1 MTGRCGMRRESGLSV
16 GFRLVT
22 FLSLSNREFHIR
34 GSEDR
39 FDTLRQAQGSGST
52 GWTLSLSKG
61 FQPDVH
67 SVEVEESSM
76 ILL

>member
-1 MTGRCGMRRESGLSV
+1 MRRESGLSV

-52 GWTLSLSKG
+52 GWTLSPLKG
-61 FQPDVH
+61 CQPDVH